1 MTAISKVQLAG
12 SQGGVEA
19 PGEPCGSPGVRAG
32 LSRRGILNN
41 ALGLA
46 ACTLLPP
53 VLATPASAQG
63 TGARGAT
70 APDTSG
76 GVATAALPARPGPN
90 PGTWLVL
97 LGTRGG
103 PGIDINH
110 SQTASAVV
118 VDGRRYLIDCGYG
131 AVRQLVASKVGYLQ
145 ISTVFFTHLHDDHT
159 GDLAALLSYQ
169 WTNGK
174 TTATD
179 AYGPYGTANLIE
191 AAVSLMRTNVEIR
204 TVDEGRTVDPQRQ
217 FHGHD
222 SPATATPVQMFK
234 DDRVTVTA
242 VENTHYPERS
252 KAKMPYRSLA
262 LRMDTRQ
269 RSLVFCGD
277 TAYSANVVGL
287 ARGADLFVC
296 EVIDPAV
303 LAQMRER
310 AQAEAA
316 AGNPNNIYRHVADT
330 HSSPADVARM
340 ASEAKVKTVV
350 LNHQVPGPAGSLGYP
365 VTGFI
370 DAVRKGFAGE
380 VIVGQ
385 DLMVL

>member
-1 MTAISKVQLAG
+1 MTPDELSV
-12 SQGGVEA
+12 
-19 PGEPCGSPGVRAG
+19 
-32 LSRRGILNN
+32 SRRGVLNS
-41 ALGLA
+41 ALALT
-46 ACTLLPP
+46 ACALLPP
-53 VLATPASAQG
+53 LAVPARAQG
-63 TGARGAT
+63 EG
-70 APDTSG
+70 G
-76 GVATAALPARPGPN
+76 GVATAALPVGAGPN

-103 PGIDINH
+103 PGIDVAH

-118 VDGRRYLIDCGYG
+118 VDGRPYLIDCGYG
-131 AVRQLVASKVGYLQ
+131 AVRQLVASNVGYLQ
-145 ISTVFFTHLHDDHT
+145 ISTIFFTHLHDDHT

-179 AYGPYGTANLIE
+179 AYGPYGTAHLIE
-191 AAVSLMRTNVEIR
+191 AAVSLIQTNVEIR
-204 TVDEGRTVDPQRQ
+204 TVDEGRTVDPRKQ

-222 SPATATPVQMFK
+222 SPALATPVQMFK
-234 DDRVTVTA
+234 DDRVSVTA

-252 KAKMPYRSLA
+252 KARMPHRSLA

-269 RSLVFCGD
+269 RSIVFCGD
-277 TAYSANVVGL
+277 TAYSANIVGL
-287 ARGADLFVC
+287 ARAADLFVC
-296 EVIDPAV
+296 EVVDPAV
-303 LAQMRER
+303 LEQMRQR
-310 AQAEAA
+310 AATAAA
-316 AGNPNNIYRHVADT
+316 AGNPNNIYRHVAET

-340 ASEAKVKTVV
+340 ASEAGVKTVV
-350 LNHQVPGPAGSLGYP
+350 LNHQVPGAAGSLGYP

-370 DAVRKGFAGE
+370 DAVRRGFAGE